1 MNKLDGMQNFTQDD
15 KKIQIVYTWWT
26 FLSTES
32 EDGSRAIWNIDEKL
46 PAVLTATMDE
56 LKKIFNIE
64 ETEIYKIDS
73 SDLSLDHL
81 YKLKNFIE
89 TSEEKNKNSISDY
102 IIVHGTDTMEY
113 TASYLSLAFPNFEK
127 NIILT
132 GSMIPVGSKNS
143 DAIPNLFKSLV
154 LSGEKK
160 PGVSVVFG
168 DKCIKWINASK
179 QDSVWVNAFDSI
191 SSPPQY
197 TIITNPD
204 GHENVSNG
212 KEYVFQW
219 NRYVIKENVDTEN
232 QLLRNNDHYP
242 KELARELLDT
252 LNSNIDIITLFP
264 GYNYDNFDSYI
275 DRGIEWLIIKWYWDG
290 NVPQDKKFYEKL
302 KKLKDSWILVIL
314 ETQVPN
320 GKLLHNYEGAR
331 NLLDNGLAISAGN
344 LSHSTVVIK
353 LMLAL
358 WDKNKKITEGKFV
371 SNEEA
376 LEYTKQ
382 IFKTDFAWEYSK

>member
-1 MNKLDGMQNFTQDD
+1 
-15 KKIQIVYTWWT
+15 
-26 FLSTES
+26 
-32 EDGSRAIWNIDEKL
+32 
-46 PAVLTATMDE
+46 MDE

-168 DKCIKWINASK
+168 DKCIK
-179 QDSVWVNAFDSI
+179 
-191 SSPPQY
+191 
-197 TIITNPD
+197 
-204 GHENVSNG
+204 
-212 KEYVFQW
+212 
-219 NRYVIKENVDTEN
+219 
-232 QLLRNNDHYP
+232 
-242 KELARELLDT
+242 
-252 LNSNIDIITLFP
+252 
-264 GYNYDNFDSYI
+264 
-275 DRGIEWLIIKWYWDG
+275 
-290 NVPQDKKFYEKL
+290 
-302 KKLKDSWILVIL
+302 
-314 ETQVPN
+314 
-320 GKLLHNYEGAR
+320 
-331 NLLDNGLAISAGN
+331 
-344 LSHSTVVIK
+344 
-353 LMLAL
+353 
-358 WDKNKKITEGKFV
+358 
-371 SNEEA
+371 
-376 LEYTKQ
+376 
-382 IFKTDFAWEYSK
+382 

>member
-1 MNKLDGMQNFTQDD
+1 
-15 KKIQIVYTWWT
+15 
-26 FLSTES
+26 
-32 EDGSRAIWNIDEKL
+32 
-46 PAVLTATMDE
+46 
-56 LKKIFNIE
+56 
-64 ETEIYKIDS
+64 
-73 SDLSLDHL
+73 
-81 YKLKNFIE
+81 
-89 TSEEKNKNSISDY
+89 
-102 IIVHGTDTMEY
+102 MEY